1 MKPRDI
7 SAPQTFF
14 KWAGGSVG
22 EFSERWLSAAPS
34 HHHAAAY
41 GALNDL
47 ISVTAQMLKCGW
59 VEV

>member
-14 KWAGGSVG
+14 KWEGGSVA

-41 GALNDL
+41 GELNEI
-47 ISVTAQMLKCGW
+47 ISAVAQMLKCGY